1 MVVIA
6 KVMKA
11 ALVLPSLD
19 HKSYWADERFDC
31 DEYFFSN
38 FHSVF
43 LNNNENFYF
52 LLKKK
57 VLDVKIL

>member
-52 LLKKK
+52 LLKKST
-57 VLDVKIL
+57 